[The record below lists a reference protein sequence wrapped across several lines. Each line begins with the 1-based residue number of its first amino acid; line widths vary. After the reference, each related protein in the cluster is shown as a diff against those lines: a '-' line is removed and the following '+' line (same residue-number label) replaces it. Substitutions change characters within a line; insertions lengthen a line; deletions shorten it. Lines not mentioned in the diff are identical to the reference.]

1 MTTTAE
7 RKRERERERERAA
20 RKLYPRL
27 VVGHAAWWIPRPRGA
42 PVPVREEEAAQ
53 KLPFAAALKDLLQ
66 NLSFHCYGKLVE
78 SGHRNAE
85 R

>member
-1 MTTTAE
+1 ME
-7 RKRERERERERAA
+7 RQRQRERERERAE
-20 RKLYPRL
+20 RRLNPRL
-27 VVGHAAWWIPRPRGA
+27 VMGRAAWWIPKPRGA
-42 PVPVREEEAAQ
+42 PVPLCREVNVAQ
-53 KLPFAAALKDLLQ
+53 KLSFAAALKDLLQ